1 MNTTTTIDAQDVSY
15 TAPYTGAVTA
25 TQSELNQWTSLNVL
39 NFMTETQ
46 RADILNN
53 VGSIDCTAAFQAA
66 INALPVQGGIIELP
80 SGTIFM
86 TTVQIN
92 RGYLYIRGNPK
103 GTRII
108 DSSTTADLF
117 QIGDGSTKVSG
128 VRFEN
133 LSIWA
138 SSTKTAG
145 TVFNCNQLE
154 SFQFVNVCVGSN
166 DDYVANGNVNRL
178 WNGYIFNRFAQG
190 LVFGGEIVCANYP
203 VQANGNVDQSFGAE
217 LVFDGGLD
225 IQYSTKNNAVLLGG
239 GTGGVYFGRVNIS
252 SCAGGI
258 WWSKTLT
265 DVNNRE
271 AFVSDLCTIDS
282 CPSRAIS
289 VASDSLETLDLKG
302 WISACGN
309 DKSNPLLSSIWVDI
323 TTATPPVACEIN
335 ASGLRVQ
342 DSLFDGVQVSSGT
355 LNWVGGLLRSNGTGI
370 NGGHGLVFGAG
381 RLNLSGVQVY
391 NNGNSTRGY
400 GLLINGAISYTV
412 IGNNFFSNGQG
423 SINNDNVGF
432 STTGLIR
439 SNVGYVTENIGS
451 TQILS
456 GQTTVAV
463 NHGLAAAPSLV
474 LITMA
479 GQQDGGAYA
488 YVAPSSYTA
497 TQFTITYSVPAGA
510 NRPFV
515 WQAFMGTE

>member
-39 NFMTETQ
+39 NFMTEAQ

-66 INALPVQGGIIELP
+66 INALPAQGGIIELP
-80 SGTIFM
+80 SGTILM

-92 RGYLYIRGNPK
+92 RSYVYIRGTPK

-108 DSSTTADLF
+108 DSSTMADLF
-117 QIGDGSTKVSG
+117 QIGSGSTKVSG
-128 VRFEN
+128 IRFEN
-133 LSIWA
+133 LSVWA
-138 SSTKTAG
+138 SATKTAG
-145 TVFNCNQLE
+145 AVFNCNQIE

-166 DDYVANGNVNRL
+166 DDYVANENANRL

-203 VQANGNVDQSFGAE
+203 VQANGNVNQSFGAE
-217 LVFDGGLD
+217 LTFDGGID
-225 IQYSTKNNAVLLGG
+225 IQYSAVNAVLLGG
-239 GTGGVYFGRVNIS
+239 GTGGLYFGRVNIS
-252 SCAGGI
+252 SCNGGI
-258 WWSKTLT
+258 WWNKVLA
-265 DVNNRE
+265 NIYNRE

-282 CPSRAIS
+282 CTHRAIS
-289 VASDSLETLDLKG
+289 IDSDSLETLDLKG

-309 DKSNPLLSSIWVDI
+309 ATSGYSSIWVNV
-323 TTATPPVACEIN
+323 TTGVACEIN

-342 DSLFDGVQVSSGT
+342 DSPYDGVQVSSGT
-355 LNWVGGLLRSNGTGI
+355 FNWVGGLLRSNGAGS
-370 NGGHGLVFGAG
+370 NGGHGFLFAAG
-381 RLNLSGVQVY
+381 ILNLNGVQVY
-391 NNGNSTRGY
+391 SNGGGTRGY
-400 GLLINGAISYTV
+400 GLVIQSATSYTV

-423 SINNDNVGF
+423 PINNIVGF
-432 STTGLIR
+432 STAGLIR

-456 GQTTVAV
+456 GQTTVTV